1 MSALVRLGPS
11 GVGKCVAA
19 PGEATLAKRANWQ
32 GGGATGQARQVVGGE
47 ASGQKERQLAR
58 RRGSWPGE
66 ATAKE

>member
-1 MSALVRLGPS
+1 MLARRRGNWPE
-11 GVGKCVAA
+11 
-19 PGEATLAKRANWQ
+19 GE
-32 GGGATGQARQVVGGE
+32 TGNEERQVVGGE